1 MTERNAT
8 KTELKQTGIEVP
20 LVGADGNAFA
30 IIGLVRRA
38 LRQAG
43 YGEDF
48 VKAFMDE
55 ATGGDYNHLLKT
67 VMDVVEVS

>member
-55 ATGGDYNHLLKT
+55 ATSGDYNHLLKT